1 MAFRKRS
8 KFGVDMTAKGKQKRT
23 FEGQIFDSELEL
35 KIYRDYLLPLKAQGE
50 ILSIEL
56 HREFVLQPAYNKD
69 GKRVL
74 PIIYESD
81 YVITWKD
88 GSFEVWDAK
97 GGMIDPVATLKRK
110 MFNYVYPNIKLR
122 WMTLSVC
129 DGGVV
134 EFEVV
139 KKARAI
145 RKKAKK
151 LTK

>member
-1 MAFRKRS
+1 MAYRKRS
-8 KFGVDMTAKGKQKRT
+8 KYGVDMTKAGKTKRS
-23 FEGQIFDSELEL
+23 FEGQLFDSELEL
-35 KIYRDYLLPLKAQGE
+35 KIYRDYLIPLKKQGE

-56 HREFVLQPAYNKD
+56 HKEFVLQPAYEKNGEKI
-69 GKRVL
+69 R

-110 MFNYVYPNIKLR
+110 MFNYVYPEIKLR
-122 WMTLSVC
+122 WVTLSQI

-134 EFEVV
+134 EYEVM